1 MLRDDHDVL
10 DIGLVEL
17 IPRKFTTIEY
27 GCLLLAQAP
36 VRKTPKFI
44 PLETASETCEVTV
57 IVRLPEGLDGS

>member
-1 MLRDDHDVL
+1 MSSDDHDVL

-17 IPRKFTTIEY
+17 ISHRFTTVEL

-36 VRKTPKFI
+36 VRKTSKLT
-44 PLETASETCEVTV
+44 PLETTSETCEVTV